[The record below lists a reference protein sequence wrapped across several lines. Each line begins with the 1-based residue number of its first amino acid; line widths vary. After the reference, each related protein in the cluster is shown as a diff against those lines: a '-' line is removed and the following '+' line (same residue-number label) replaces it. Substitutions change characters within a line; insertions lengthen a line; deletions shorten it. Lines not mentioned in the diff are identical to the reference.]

1 MACLPFS
8 SENGD
13 LSRTCLLIIGI
24 GVGLVMLVG
33 ACTASGQSPDV
44 RLGGAEGIASYYG
57 DDFAGQTTANGETFD
72 PDDYTA
78 AHPTLPFNTVV
89 RVVRTGT
96 GAGQSVRVRIN
107 DRGPYADDR
116 IIDVSKAAAAELGMI
131 DDGVVRVRL
140 EILDQPDEESDGSN
154 ASRDGE

>member
-1 MACLPFS
+1 M
-8 SENGD
+8 
-13 LSRTCLLIIGI
+13 
-24 GVGLVMLVG
+24 
-33 ACTASGQSPDV
+33 
-44 RLGGAEGIASYYG
+44 ASYYG

-89 RVVRTGT
+89 RVVRTGA

-116 IIDVSKAAAAELGMI
+116 IIDVSEAAANELGMI
-131 DDGVVRVRL
+131 DDGVVQVRL
-140 EILDQPDEESDGSN
+140 EILDRPDEESDGPD
-154 ASRDGE
+154 ASRDGW